1 MVEASVPEN
10 IISDLPMVYSREV
23 ETLGELSRLRRD
35 IVDLR
40 LAIERLTWAV
50 EAREGGQAVSG
61 DKEV

>member
-10 IISDLPMVYSREV
+10 SIPYSRDAEV
-23 ETLGELSRLRRD
+23 LSELGRLRRD